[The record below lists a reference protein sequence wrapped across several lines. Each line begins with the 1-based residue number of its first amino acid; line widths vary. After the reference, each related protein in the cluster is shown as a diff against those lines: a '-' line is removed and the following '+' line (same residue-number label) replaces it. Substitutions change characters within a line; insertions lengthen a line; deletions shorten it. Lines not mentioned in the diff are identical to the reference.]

1 MSRAALEER
10 RLQRLIEVGRGLVS
24 ELDPEIVL
32 ERVLEAARDLT
43 GARYAAL
50 GVLNEDRS
58 ELERFLYLGIDS
70 ETRAKIGDLPR
81 GRGVLGLLIGEPKP
95 LRLSDVGA
103 HPRSFG
109 FPPSHPP
116 MATFLGI
123 PILIRGEVFG
133 NLYLTEKADGREFDE
148 ADEEA
153 ATVLAGWVA
162 IAVENARLY
171 ERAEGRRLELERAV
185 HGLEA
190 MSEIALAV
198 GGETD
203 LERILEIVVKRA
215 RAYVEA
221 RRLVLMLREGE
232 ELVLAA
238 GAGELGRGVVGRRI
252 PVEGTLSGQ
261 ILRSGRTERVHELS
275 KRLLLGSPND
285 YFGTGAETGLFV
297 PMIYRGRAV
306 GVLIAADRLT
316 GDGDF
321 TEDDADLLASF
332 AASAATAVAT
342 ARIGAEERLRHS
354 IAAAERERSRWA
366 RELHDETLQAL
377 GARRVLLSNA
387 IGRGDPELL
396 EAVARDVVEQ
406 LGEEIDKLRGLIT
419 ELRPAVL
426 DQIGLGAAIE
436 ELAGRMVV
444 TEGVQPE
451 CEISLAREQEKTA
464 ERLEPE
470 LESAVYRVV
479 QEALTNIAKHARAE
493 RVELRVVEEN
503 DRLEIAV
510 IDDGVGFDPGAD
522 TDGFG
527 VLGMRERVTMVGGSI
542 ELTSTPGS
550 GTRLRA
556 VLPVTRARD
565 GEHPRAA

>member
-10 RLQRLIEVGRGLVS
+10 RLLRLIEVGRGLVS

-81 GRGVLGLLIGEPKP
+81 GRGVLGLLIDEPKP

-123 PILIRGEVFG
+123 PILIRGEAFG

-221 RRLVLMLREGE
+221 HRLVLMLREGE

-252 PVEGTLSGQ
+252 PVEGSLSGQ

-342 ARIGAEERLRHS
+342 ARSGAEERPRHR

-436 ELAGRMVV
+436 ELAERMVV